1 METNEVMTEQAAQ
14 ADVADVQN
22 EQLTETQDASES
34 LDSIFEE
41 EKQAEPQQ
49 EQPKESSGGTE
60 EPGWFQK
67 RWNKEKGKLADQ
79 IRAEVRSEYEAQFA
93 PMRER
98 LIEMDAKDL
107 VAKGVV
113 KDIETAKELV
123 RYRQG
128 LSAKAE
134 QPKPAAQPRNEKG
147 QFSSASSPKEDPA
160 INARIDMLSHQADSI
175 KARRGIDVIAEFNS
189 NPEIKQKVINGEMDF
204 YDVAEQM
211 SSGKPQSRGKPPAP
225 MRSPNGASGAE
236 KSSIASMSKEQ
247 FARMEQR
254 IREGARFEVK

>member
-1 METNEVMTEQAAQ
+1 MEANETMVEQN
-14 ADVADVQN
+14 VQTDPVSTD
-22 EQLTETQDASES
+22 EQLTETMDASES
-34 LDSIFEE
+34 LDSIIEE
-41 EKQAEPQQ
+41 DRQPAEEP
-49 EQPKESSGGTE
+49 PKEESQSTS

-67 RWNKEKGKLADQ
+67 RWNREKDKLSEQ

-128 LSAKAE
+128 QPAKSAE
-134 QPKPAAQPRNEKG
+134 EKPAQKEQPRNSKG
-147 QFSSASSPKEDPA
+147 QYSSPKEDPA
-160 INARIDMLSHQADSI
+160 INARIDMLSHQADKI
-175 KARRGIDVIAEFNS
+175 KAQRGIDVIAEFNS
-189 NPEIKQKVINGEMDF
+189 NPDIKQKVINGEMDF

-211 SSGKPQSRGKPPAP
+211 KAKPQQRGKPPTP